1 MKTLDSQ
8 NDLETLASDQTSLQ
22 EIHMHLD
29 RWSNF
34 EWKESQLTSDLS
46 VKMFYTINSNG

>member
-8 NDLETLASDQTSLQ
+8 NHLETFASDQISLQ
-22 EIHMHLD
+22 EIHMYLD
-29 RWSNF
+29 RQSNF

-46 VKMFYTINSNG
+46 LKMFYTINSNG